1 MSQVALRTTTIFHRS
16 ALHRIALMFGDQK
29 RYPTLKLQT
38 SPEPQVLH
46 FNLEVRPPSPTI
58 APADTVLCQP
68 RGPCNEQV
76 NRFARENR

>member
-46 FNLEVRPPSPTI
+46 FNLEFKLLHFKFEVTHPYLPLS
-58 APADTVLCQP
+58 
-68 RGPCNEQV
+68 
-76 NRFARENR
+76 RETWNHQEHDAVEGG